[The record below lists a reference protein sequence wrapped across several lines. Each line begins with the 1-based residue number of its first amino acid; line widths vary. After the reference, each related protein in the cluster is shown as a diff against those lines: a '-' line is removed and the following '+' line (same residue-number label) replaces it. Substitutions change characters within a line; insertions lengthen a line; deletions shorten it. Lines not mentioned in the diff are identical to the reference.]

1 MEKKLKMP
9 GKTTLAVFLGGA
21 YFVLAGG
28 LAFAGSHP
36 NAAVR
41 QGKALFQQKCAG
53 CHNKQPGDTNPF
65 GPPNLHGIFQHKVLT
80 PAEAHHIIR
89 HGKGSM
95 PPFESLSDSQ
105 IDHLLAYLKT
115 Q

>member
-1 MEKKLKMP
+1 MP
-9 GKTTLAVFLGGA
+9 IKEISVVFAAAA
-21 YFVLAGG
+21 YFLLSGG

-36 NAAVR
+36 DADVQ

-80 PAEAHHIIR
+80 PVQARHTIR
-89 HGKGSM
+89 YGEGSM
-95 PPFESLSDSQ
+95 PPFRSLSDSQ
-105 IDHLLAYLKT
+105 LDHLLAYLKT